1 MSDCSCSN
9 GSCSTIELNKENE
22 ISFLR
27 EYFTVI
33 FSFTMLVVGIALEY
47 IFKLEYFNKNKII
60 ALIWYVVSYLPV
72 AFPVLKS
79 SFKTIK
85 KGNVFNEFFLMS
97 IATIGAFIIGE
108 YPEAV
113 GVMLFY
119 TIGEIVQSKAVKRA
133 RKNITSLLDVR
144 PKIARVFRNGIYEKF
159 SPEDVKI
166 GEKIEVRVGEQIPL
180 DGILLSPKASVNT
193 SAITGES
200 RPLTLQK
207 DENVLAGSIN
217 LAEVIEIKSTKKFE
231 DSSVSKILYLV
242 QEASSRKAK
251 TELLIRKLA
260 KVYTPIVTYLAMA
273 IAFLPYF
280 FVDNYIFSDWLYRAL
295 IFLVISCP
303 CALVISIPLGYFGG
317 LGAASKNGILFKGA
331 NYLEVF
337 TQINTF
343 VMDKT
348 GTLTKGTF
356 SIQKIENLTNFSE
369 QDLMKYVLAVEQK
382 SNHPIAKA
390 LMEYEKDGVHV
401 EAENVKEYSGKG
413 MKATVEGKEVLVGN
427 IRLMKDFDVEIP
439 ENLYEIVETI
449 VFVAI
454 DREFAAYIIIADE
467 YKENVVYTIQK
478 IKNLGIKNLHMLSGD
493 TDKITQ
499 KVAKDLKIPNA
510 KGGLLPEDKL
520 AEINKL
526 KQNKD
531 LKIAF
536 MGDGI
541 NDAPILA
548 ASDLGI
554 AMGAMGSDL
563 AIETADVVFQTD
575 EPAKF
580 ITAYKISQ
588 STKKIIWQNIALA
601 LSIKILVLVLGALGM
616 ANMWEAV
623 FSDVGVALLA
633 ILNSVR
639 LQKMEWN

>member
-1 MSDCSCSN
+1 MSDCSCST
-9 GSCSTIELNKENE
+9 GSCSTTELRKENE
-22 ISFLR
+22 TSFLR

-33 FSFTMLVVGIALEY
+33 FSFTMLIAGIALEH
-47 IFKLEYFNKNKII
+47 IFKLEFFNKNI
-60 ALIWYVVSYLPV
+60 ALIWYILAYLPV

-79 SFKTIK
+79 SWETIK

-119 TIGEIVQSKAVKRA
+119 TIGEIVQAKAVKRA
-133 RKNITSLLDVR
+133 RQNITSLLDVR
-144 PKIARVFRNGIYEKF
+144 PKIARVFRNGIYEEF
-159 SPEDVKI
+159 SPEEVKI
-166 GEKIEVRVGEQIPL
+166 GEKIEVRVGEKIPL
-180 DGILLSPKASVNT
+180 DGVLLSSKASVN
-193 SAITGES
+193 SAAITGES
-200 RPLTLQK
+200 KPMTVR
-207 DENVLAGSIN
+207 ENESVLAGSIN

-260 KVYTPIVTYLAMA
+260 KVYTPIVTYLAIA
-273 IAFLPYF
+273 IALLPYF

-369 QDLMKYVLAVEQK
+369 QDLMKYILAVEQK

-390 LMEYEKDGVHV
+390 LMEYEKDVV
-401 EAENVKEYSGKG
+401 QLEAENVKEFSGKG
-413 MKATVEGKEVLVGN
+413 MKATVEGKEVLIGN

-449 VFVAI
+449 VCVAI
-454 DREFAAYIIIADE
+454 DNKFAAYIIIADE
-467 YKENVVYTIQK
+467 YKENVASTIQR
-478 IKNLGIKNLHMLSGD
+478 IKKLGIKNLYMLSGD
-493 TDKITQ
+493 TDNITQ
-499 KVAKDLKIPNA
+499 KVAKDLEIPNA

-575 EPAKF
+575 EPSKF

-601 LSIKILVLVLGALGM
+601 LGVKILVLVLGALGM
-616 ANMWEAV
+616 ASMWEAV

-639 LQKMEWN
+639 LQKMKWN